1 MVAQTSKESACNMG
15 HPSLIPGSGRSPGEG
30 NGYPFQYFC
39 LGNPMDRG
47 AWQAIVHEV
56 KRVRQNSVINAFTFR
71 SVGIV
76 CSSLS
81 HIKNI
86 GTMLSSKALYST
98 AEHNSN
104 GIVVNT

>member
-1 MVAQTSKESACNMG
+1 
-15 HPSLIPGSGRSPGEG
+15 
-30 NGYPFQYFC
+30 
-39 LGNPMDRG
+39 MDRG